1 MQVKQPQK
9 NYCMGAINRV
19 SFPKKIFQTIH
30 FTFRLNLF
38 NCRAAIRKGGNG
50 KEFDGMVKD
59 GTVCGNNKVIH
70 VFD

>member
-1 MQVKQPQK
+1 
-9 NYCMGAINRV
+9 MGAINKV
-19 SFPKKIFQTIH
+19 FFPKEIFQTIH

>member
-1 MQVKQPQK
+1 ML
-9 NYCMGAINRV
+9 
-19 SFPKKIFQTIH
+19 STEFLFPRKYSKPYILLFGSI
-30 FTFRLNLF
+30 F